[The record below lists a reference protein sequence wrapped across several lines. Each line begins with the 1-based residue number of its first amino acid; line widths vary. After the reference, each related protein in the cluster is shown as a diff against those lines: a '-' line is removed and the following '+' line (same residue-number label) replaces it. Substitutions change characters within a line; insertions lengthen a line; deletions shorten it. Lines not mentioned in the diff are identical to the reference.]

1 MSDSVFCISLHF
13 VSCLSLPSVVFQR
26 LKELQCLEKDL
37 LDKIYYQDLDVVQIY
52 RDEKPGVRSP
62 TDREKRR
69 EERIRVE
76 DIYLQVIEVTRGPAT
91 VTVDLFKM
99 LLKCCAH

>member
-1 MSDSVFCISLHF
+1 MFSVFHCF
-13 VSCLSLPSVVFQR
+13 VSCLSPSVVFQI

-37 LDKIYYQDLDVVQIY
+37 LDKIYYQDLDVVQVY
-52 RDEKPGVRSP
+52 RDEKPGVKSP

-76 DIYLQVIEVTRGPAT
+76 DTYLQVIEVTDCFGS
-91 VTVDLFKM
+91 D
-99 LLKCCAH
+99 